1 MVPNKATAAPRS
13 NMINHAETSKDVGK
27 MSPIVKAY
35 LGHSVALKR
44 LLGKYLSR
52 PEDVDDVAQGAFL
65 RAFAAESRQ
74 EIKAPKSFLFTTAR
88 NLALSELTKKANKT
102 SDALADFEGTA
113 VLCDD
118 KQLPADKTLEGRE
131 KLALFSE
138 AVGHLPP
145 QCRRAFLMRKIDGLP
160 IKEIAVRM
168 GITVS
173 SVEKHLATGLLKC
186 SDYLADRGYTPEDFG
201 RVVRERKDAGLVLRM
216 ADPKKKNG
224 EQRQQSGRST

>member
-1 MVPNKATAAPRS
+1 MQLCQKPE
-13 NMINHAETSKDVGK
+13 AESKQG

-35 LGHSVALKR
+35 LGHGAALKR

-65 RAFAAESRQ
+65 RAFAAEARQ
-74 EIKAPKSFLFTTAR
+74 EITAPKSFLFTTAR

-102 SDALADFEGTA
+102 TDQLADFEGTS
-113 VLCDD
+113 VLCDE
-118 KQLPADKTLEGRE
+118 KQVPADEMLEGRE

-145 QCRRAFLMRKIDGLP
+145 QCRRVFLMRKIDGLP
-160 IKEIAVRM
+160 IKEIAVRLD
-168 GITVS
+168 ITVS

-186 SDYLADRGYTPEDFG
+186 SDYLAERGYAPEDFG
-201 RVVRERKDAGLVLRM
+201 RLARRGRASSNVLRM
-216 ADPKKKNG
+216 AGPKQKNG
-224 EQRQQSGRST
+224 RQRQQNSRPT

>member
-1 MVPNKATAAPRS
+1 
-13 NMINHAETSKDVGK
+13 

-35 LGHSVALKR
+35 LGHSAALKR

-88 NLALSELTKKANKT
+88 NLALSELTKKANRT

-113 VLCDD
+113 VLHDE
-118 KQLPADKTLEGRE
+118 KQLPADQTLEGRE

-145 QCRRAFLMRKIDGLP
+145 QCRRVFLMRKIDGLP
-160 IKEIAVRM
+160 IKEIAVRL

-186 SDYLADRGYTPEDFG
+186 SDYLAERGYSPEDFG
-201 RVVRERKDAGLVLRM
+201 RVARGSADGGTVLKMAG
-216 ADPKKKNG
+216 PKQKNG
-224 EQRQQSGRST
+224 RQRQQSGRPT